1 MAYEDPLHKKFA
13 RKGLDMFKENGLS
26 YFEQCLSSD
35 KTKLVLTVAVETYDF
50 CEGMTA
56 DKLVEPVPVVSF
68 DGDSG
73 D

>member
-1 MAYEDPLHKKFA
+1 
-13 RKGLDMFKENGLS
+13 MFKENGLS
-26 YFEQCLSSD
+26 YFEQCLSDD
-35 KTKLVLTVAVETYDF
+35 KRTLKIFTDVDTYDF

-56 DKLVEPVPVVSF
+56 DKLVEPVPTVSF

>member
-1 MAYEDPLHKKFA
+1 
-13 RKGLDMFKENGLS
+13 MFKENGLS

>member
-1 MAYEDPLHKKFA
+1 
-13 RKGLDMFKENGLS
+13 MFKENGLG

-35 KTKLVLTVAVETYDF
+35 KTALKLFTAVDTYDF